1 MPILPVATTTQLL
14 QNTSAQASVVRF
26 CIVCNKLDNVKG
38 YRCVCLNARSIVNKK
53 NELNIMVED
62 IDPHIIG
69 ITESWAN
76 IDITDAELG
85 LRGYV
90 MFRKDRI
97 GRRGGG
103 VILYVKESI
112 QAYEIK
118 LEREA
123 DCDEAV
129 WCKIVSGNSKLTIGL
144 VYRSPNINEEDN
156 TKIKTL

>member
-1 MPILPVATTTQLL
+1 MYTTCFNQMFHKWKYL
-14 QNTSAQASVVRF
+14 QNIY
-26 CIVCNKLDNVKG
+26 CIYHLP
-38 YRCVCLNARSIVNKK
+38 L
-53 NELNIMVED
+53 
-62 IDPHIIG
+62 HISEYI
-69 ITESWAN
+69 
-76 IDITDAELG
+76 
-85 LRGYV
+85 

-103 VILYVKESI
+103 FILYVKEYI
-112 QAYEIK
+112 QAYEIN

-129 WCKIVSGNSKLTIGL
+129 WCKTVSGNSKLTIGL